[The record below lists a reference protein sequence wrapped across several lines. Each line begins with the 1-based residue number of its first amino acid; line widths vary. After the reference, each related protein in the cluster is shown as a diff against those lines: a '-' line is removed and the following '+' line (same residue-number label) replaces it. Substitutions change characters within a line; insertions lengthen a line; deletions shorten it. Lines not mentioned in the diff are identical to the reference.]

1 MKISFSRKHLLK
13 YLLRTLKHTYI
24 GLHYLLIST
33 ILVTAALLYIAYRA
47 DGLSLLNT
55 YVLKPLGMQSTHF
68 QGSLSEGFSLHNFHS
83 KAIDAKTL
91 TLDYNLTSI
100 LKGEHI
106 IDAIEIDGLRINLDD
121 FIGNDSAAM
130 PLPMFKIKEV
140 TLTNVQLISNYPI
153 ELNFHG
159 KNGNYDGENLDFA
172 SIQSSIKSRYASGAL
187 QGSMTHSTLSGTAL
201 VYPNAA
207 ELQPIVGRFTV
218 LPSPQRIRIDELSPT
233 RARLH
238 TSLDQLGLLGDP
250 LISANAISLDMDYHY
265 EDDYLNFKTDYL
277 LLRDGQQMQTHQ
289 ELRYALDG
297 VTTSTFKGEI
307 TTALHLPSKN
317 VIGEFR
323 NDPQGISGK
332 LTLENSVLLL
342 QSSNYENFKWD
353 FKAAQ
358 NDLNQLEFLPVA
370 LRESSLLVSASG
382 SYTLEKNQLDGT
394 FSTKH
399 SYGNTNGSLHYKN
412 EAFNLDLHG
421 QKGTLSLTYAD
432 KKLLGS
438 GDLIGT
444 HVQLNGFY
452 DNEKSNLTITTST
465 PSLWRTLSSLDSIKL
480 PKGEYYDAQVQTTTH
495 ILYDTALH
503 VSTEISVPWY
513 AAVLDSQ
520 RQYGGTNNIVLARY
534 SNHTF
539 LIDNYRLDIAGH
551 DFSSQR
557 QSSAHIDDTG
567 NLLIDEL
574 WIFDALCLNGEIN
587 MDTLATELSVHSDRF
602 TYKGPEGQ
610 ANATMDLLF
619 TRNAKAIQT
628 LSGNVEILNANI
640 TYLPLQQFKV
650 MDNDVI
656 IIQDIRPPS
665 DTSLF
670 VNVQITSKEPLHYH
684 TKELDVLV
692 QPELTVWKE
701 PTGRL
706 QLLGM
711 VTIPQGTATTSGKQF
726 TIQPSHLYFAGGESI
741 NPYLDFTIAHEVDY
755 KKIHIYITHRL
766 DSPIFL
772 FSSDPFMSQ
781 NDIMSYLL
789 FGSPADASL
798 NSDGS
803 KTAVKTDATNFMLGA
818 GVKGLINNTTKIQ
831 IDTMN
836 ILTTQEGG
844 MGIEVGTHLN
854 KDLRV
859 LYKNDTV
866 SSVLV
871 QYQLNRWLRLDAD
884 VHELGQGINAIYIKD
899 FRDFLPH
906 NSMLQEKH

>member
-33 ILVTAALLYIAYRA
+33 ILVAAALLYIAYRT

-55 YVLKPLGMQSTHF
+55 YVLKPLGIRSTHL
-68 QGSLSEGFSLHNFHS
+68 QGSLSEGFSLHNLHS

-106 IDAIEIDGLRINLDD
+106 IDSLTIDGLHINLDD
-121 FIGNDSAAM
+121 FVGDDGAAI
-130 PLPMFKIKEV
+130 PLPLFKIKEV
-140 TLTNVQLISNYPI
+140 TLTNMQLISSYPI
-153 ELNFHG
+153 ELNFYG
-159 KNGNYDGENLDFA
+159 KNGNYDGRNLNFA

-187 QGSMTHSTLSGTAL
+187 QGSMTHNTLSGTAL

-207 ELQPIVGRFTV
+207 ELQPTVGHFTV

-238 TSLDQLGLLGDP
+238 ASLDQLGLLSDP
-250 LISANAISLDMDYHY
+250 LISANAISLDMDYRY

-277 LLRDGQQMQTHQ
+277 LVRDGQKMQTHQ
-289 ELRYALDG
+289 ELRYTLEG

-307 TTALHLPSKN
+307 ITELPLSEKS

-323 NDPQGISGK
+323 DDPQGISGK
-332 LTLENSVLLL
+332 LALGNTVLLL
-342 QSSNYENFKWD
+342 QSRDYAHFKWD

-358 NDLNQLEFLPVA
+358 KDLNQLEFLPVA
-370 LRESSLLVSASG
+370 LRQSSLLVSARG

-399 SYGNTNGSLHYKN
+399 SYGDINGSLHYEN
-412 EAFNLDLHG
+412 EAFNLDLHSK
-421 QKGTLSLTYAD
+421 KGALSLTYAD

-465 PSLWRTLSSLDSIKL
+465 PSLWKALSSLDFIKL

-495 ILYDTALH
+495 ILYDTTLH
-503 VSTEISVPWY
+503 VSTKISVPWY

-520 RQYGGTNNIVLARY
+520 RQYGGTNNTVLARY
-534 SNHTF
+534 SEHTL

-551 DFSSQR
+551 DVSSQR
-557 QSSAHIDDTG
+557 QSSAHIDDAG
-567 NLLIDEL
+567 KLLIDEL
-574 WIFDALCLNGEIN
+574 WIFDALRLNGEIN

-610 ANATMDLLF
+610 ANAAMDLLF
-619 TRNAKAIQT
+619 TRDAKAVQT
-628 LSGNVEILNANI
+628 LSGNVEILNASI

-665 DTSLF
+665 DISLF
-670 VNVQITSKEPLHYH
+670 INMQITAKEPLHYH

-692 QPELTVWKE
+692 QPELTV
-701 PTGRL
+701 
-706 QLLGM
+706 
-711 VTIPQGTATTSGKQF
+711 
-726 TIQPSHLYFAGGESI
+726 
-741 NPYLDFTIAHEVDY
+741 
-755 KKIHIYITHRL
+755 
-766 DSPIFL
+766 
-772 FSSDPFMSQ
+772 
-781 NDIMSYLL
+781 
-789 FGSPADASL
+789 
-798 NSDGS
+798 
-803 KTAVKTDATNFMLGA
+803 
-818 GVKGLINNTTKIQ
+818 
-831 IDTMN
+831 
-836 ILTTQEGG
+836 
-844 MGIEVGTHLN
+844 
-854 KDLRV
+854 
-859 LYKNDTV
+859 
-866 SSVLV
+866 
-871 QYQLNRWLRLDAD
+871 
-884 VHELGQGINAIYIKD
+884 
-899 FRDFLPH
+899 
-906 NSMLQEKH
+906 